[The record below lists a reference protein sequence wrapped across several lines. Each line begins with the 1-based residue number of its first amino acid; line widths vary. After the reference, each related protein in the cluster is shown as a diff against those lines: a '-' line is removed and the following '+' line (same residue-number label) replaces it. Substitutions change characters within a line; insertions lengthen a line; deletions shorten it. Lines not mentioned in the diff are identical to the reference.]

1 MTCRGRPAWR
11 RRVDNDHRAEMRRY
25 VEDLAELTAA
35 MQRREK
41 LDRDSPE
48 WKAAV
53 ELEERLIARI
63 QQWAERQNL
72 PRTEG

>member
-1 MTCRGRPAWR
+1 
-11 RRVDNDHRAEMRRY
+11 VDNDDRAEMRRY

-41 LDRDSPE
+41 LERDSPE

>member
-1 MTCRGRPAWR
+1 
-11 RRVDNDHRAEMRRY
+11 VDNDDRAEMRRY

-72 PRTEG
+72 PRSETP

>member
-1 MTCRGRPAWR
+1 M
-11 RRVDNDHRAEMRRY
+11 DNDNLVELRRY

-35 MQRREK
+35 MQRRQK
-41 LDRDSPE
+41 LERDSPE

-53 ELEERLIARI
+53 EDEERLIARI
-63 QQWAERQNL
+63 QWWAARQKL

>member
-1 MTCRGRPAWR
+1 
-11 RRVDNDHRAEMRRY
+11 VDNDNLVELRRY

-35 MQRREK
+35 MQRRQK
-41 LDRDSPE
+41 LERDSPE

-63 QQWAERQNL
+63 QWLAARQKL
-72 PRTEG
+72 PRTER

>member
-1 MTCRGRPAWR
+1 MG
-11 RRVDNDHRAEMRRY
+11 NDDLAELRRY

-41 LDRDSPE
+41 LERDSPE

-53 ELEERLIARI
+53 EDEERLIARI
-63 QQWAERQNL
+63 QWWAARQKL